1 MILNTWDIAEAKSI
15 FCSYVEAIARA
26 NTRKWRNEDE

>member
-26 NTRKWRNEDE
+26 NTGNEDE